1 MTNETNLY
9 DISAEFL
16 LNYLHPDQMDQ
27 WEVDCAGT
35 FYRNYSEDILAIDEE
50 KGAVRL
56 ARDSFLRLISWQS
69 TRRKEPYAWHATA
82 SCDCCPK
89 A

>member
-16 LNYLHPDQMDQ
+16 LNYLHPDRMDQ

-35 FYRNYSEDILAIDEE
+35 F
-50 KGAVRL
+50 
-56 ARDSFLRLISWQS
+56 
-69 TRRKEPYAWHATA
+69 
-82 SCDCCPK
+82 
-89 A
+89 

>member
-35 FYRNYSEDILAIDEE
+35 FYRNYSEDVLTIDEE
-50 KGAVRL
+50 KGIFITPI
-56 ARDSFLRLISWQS
+56 DGFFS
-69 TRRKEPYAWHATA
+69 
-82 SCDCCPK
+82 
-89 A
+89 

>member
-16 LNYLHPDQMDQ
+16 LNYLYPDRMDQ

-56 ARDSFLRLISWQS
+56 ARDSFLRL
-69 TRRKEPYAWHATA
+69 PYAWHATA
-82 SCDCCPK
+82 SCDCCPR

>member
-16 LNYLHPDQMDQ
+16 LNYLYPDRMDQ

-50 KGAVRL
+50 KGAGRTPGTRQLPAIAATGRDRQRQRL
-56 ARDSFLRLISWQS
+56 E
-69 TRRKEPYAWHATA
+69 RKQL
-82 SCDCCPK
+82 
-89 A
+89 